1 MRQRIAGHRMPKDL
15 SRRRV
20 RSCCGNATGRPQLF
34 EFLRVGSYTPLF
46 EPLPISESPVSNQ
59 ESVLPLCPVC
69 NKPVPLETAKT
80 DGDGCAVHEECY
92 LLAVRGEKGQPSRG

>member
-1 MRQRIAGHRMPKDL
+1 MGA
-15 SRRRV
+15 
-20 RSCCGNATGRPQLF
+20 QLF
-34 EFLRVGSYTPLF
+34 EALRVGFDTPLSYLF
-46 EPLPISESPVSNQ
+46 RFGVLVSNQ

-92 LLAVRGEKGQPSRG
+92 LLAVQGKTGQRSRGSNKK

>member
-1 MRQRIAGHRMPKDL
+1 MGA
-15 SRRRV
+15 
-20 RSCCGNATGRPQLF
+20 QLF
-34 EFLRVGSYTPLF
+34 EALRVGFYTPLSYLF
-46 EPLPISESPVSNQ
+46 RFGVPVSNQ

-92 LLAVRGEKGQPSRG
+92 LLAVRSDKGRPRHGSNRQ